1 MVKSAIKV
9 LLVVLTAWLVPS
21 MVEASNTTEARRLAA
36 TKDCKQSNDFKY
48 TSCGEWGKNYYCCK
62 TRQTC
67 VGPVTPKTGNK
78 LYVCSDN
85 RQLSGQVFIKVVA
98 IPMFFMLM
106 DVFIIA
112 YMVLQLNFCGS
123 PITKLAVAVIAF
135 SWPLYLSS
143 LWAHG
148 CWAAILALLVA
159 QMSKFVRGGQAK
171 LAKFD
176 LSGTELPL
184 WVYRLTWL
192 LQLFH
197 LVSIFGPTEAFHVP
211 LLSYSKVSKYSE
223 LIKGDALKDKTCDTY
238 FGNYFKVEKIEKQ
251 AKGADPDLEYY
262 GLCSIEFLGF
272 IQALFIFQG
281 MAWMMLLL
289 TSTPTLLSAK
299 SSESKDSEV

>member
-1 MVKSAIKV
+1 MVNSAINV
-9 LLVVLTAWLVPS
+9 LLVVLAAWLAPS
-21 MVEASNTTEARRLAA
+21 MVEAANTTA

-48 TSCGEWGKNYYCCK
+48 TPCGEWGKNYYCCK

-67 VGPVTPKTGNK
+67 VGPVKPKTGNN
-78 LYVCSDN
+78 LFVCSDD

-98 IPMFFMLM
+98 IPLFFMLM
-106 DVFIIA
+106 DVFIIV
-112 YMVLQLNFCGS
+112 YMVLQLNFTGS
-123 PITKLAVAVIAF
+123 HITKLAVAVIAF

-176 LSGTELPL
+176 FSGVELPF

-197 LVSIFGPTEAFHVP
+197 LVSLFGPTETFHVP
-211 LLSYSKVSKYSE
+211 LLGYSKVSQYSE
-223 LIKGDALKDKTCDTY
+223 LIKGTPLTEATCDKY
-238 FGNYFKVEKIEKQ
+238 FGNYFKVLSIEKQ
-251 AKGADPDLEYY
+251 GKEADPDLNYY

-272 IQALFIFQG
+272 VQAMFIFQG
-281 MAWMMLLL
+281 MLWMALLL
-289 TSTPTLLSAK
+289 SSTPTLLSA
-299 SSESKDSEV
+299 SRSESKDSEV